1 MSDKDK
7 FHLPSLDGFRAVAIL
22 LVFASHA
29 GWGHIV
35 PGGLGVTIFFFLSG
49 YLITTLL
56 RREYEKNGEISLRH
70 FYLRRVYRIF
80 PPMYLV
86 LLLVLLMGKIN
97 WVPDTVTVG
106 GFISQLFQF
115 TNYFAIFHDSAELVY
130 ATGIFWSLAVEEHF
144 YLIFPLFLILCL
156 RRWKYS
162 NIAVIL
168 FLICIVELIW
178 RYFLVTRLHVSSD
191 RTYLATDTRFDS
203 LLYGCIMGLWMNPA
217 LDLAM
222 GIKSDVKKFVLFVC
236 ACLLLI
242 FTVTFRSADFRETLR
257 YTLQGIALFPIFW
270 LAVRNPDWLMFRV
283 LNYRPVK
290 YLGELSYSFY
300 LVHFF
305 WIFVVKNIPGG
316 MFFRAIIAFALSLAT
331 AFIMRKTIELP
342 FVRLRKQLHD

>member
-1 MSDKDK
+1 MSNKNK
-7 FHLPSLDGFRAVAIL
+7 FHLPSLDGFRAIAIL
-22 LVFASHA
+22 LVFVSHA

-56 RREYEKNGEISLRH
+56 RREYEENGRISLRH

-86 LLLVLLMGKIN
+86 LFLIFLMGKIG

-106 GFISQLFQF
+106 GFISQIFQF

-130 ATGIFWSLAVEEHF
+130 ATGTFWSLAVEEHF

-156 RRWKYS
+156 RRWKYA
-162 NIAVIL
+162 NIAAIL
-168 FLICIVELIW
+168 FVICLIEMAW
-178 RYFLVTRLHVSSD
+178 RYFLVTTLHVSSD

-203 LLYGCIMGLWMNPA
+203 LLYGCIMGLWLNPA
-217 LDLAM
+217 LDRSVEL
-222 GIKSDVKKFVLFVC
+222 KSDFSKLALFGG
-236 ACLLLI
+236 ACLLLV
-242 FTVTFRSADFRETLR
+242 FTVVFRSESFRETSR

-270 LAVRNPDWLMFRV
+270 LAVRNPNWLMFKF
-283 LNYRPVK
+283 LNFRPVA

-305 WIFVVKNIPGG
+305 WIFMVKSLPGG
-316 MFFRAIIAFALSLAT
+316 PVVQAILAFALSWAT
-331 AFIMRKTIELP
+331 SYVMRKTIELP
-342 FVRLRKQLHD
+342 FVRLRRQLHD